1 MLYRHVLYID
11 MSILGIP
18 RSKISYL
25 LRLKQDLA
33 IATQLDLTDEAEK
46 ILDRIKVYKD
56 KQSTARKGRNG
67 QTEET

>member
-46 ILDRIKVYKD
+46 ILDRIKVYKT